1 MMDICVVS
9 HLSGEHYLE
18 ETVHTYL
25 SLKDN
30 TTRMKHKSQK
40 TMNRTTQITMNR
52 TTQITNNN
60 ERYNTNHNEPY
71 NTSHK

>member
-52 TTQITNNN
+52 TTQITMNRTTQITNNN
-60 ERYNTNHNEPY
+60 ERYNTNH
-71 NTSHK
+71 K

>member
-30 TTRMKHKSQK
+30 TTRMKHKSQI

-52 TTQITNNN
+52 TTQITMNRTTKITMN
-60 ERYNTNHNEPY
+60 RT
-71 NTSHK
+71 T